1 MKRLTIYFLALLVVA
16 CSKDDTAS
24 DLSLDEQLLGKW
36 TMTNYY
42 DDTYLVEYQY
52 GTIKQIVPD
61 ETDYAIEFTDN
72 PKEIETTGF
81 LRYSVKEYELVNE
94 EKVFNGPT
102 GTNFMD
108 GDDGEGF
115 HTGTWKIEN
124 GILITTGISQQGP
137 DEFEEYSII
146 STIQLKGNV
155 LTLTLD
161 NAQFGSHLT
170 GEIIIE
176 YKRQ

>member
-1 MKRLTIYFLALLVVA
+1 MKYLKICLLTLLIVA
-16 CSKDDTAS
+16 CSKDDATS
-24 DLSLDEQLLGKW
+24 NLSLDQQLVGKW

-42 DDTYLVEYQY
+42 DDHYFVQDGY
-52 GTIKQIVPD
+52 GIIEQMVPD

-72 PKEIETTGF
+72 PKEIKTTGF
-81 LRYSVKEYELVNE
+81 LKYNWGEYEIVNG
-94 EKVFNGPT
+94 EKVVENLNGFNTWQGEE
-102 GTNFMD
+102 GD
-108 GDDGEGF
+108 GL

-124 GILITTGISQQGP
+124 GKLITTDISQQGP

-146 STIQLKGNV
+146 STIELSGDN
-155 LTLTLD
+155 LTLILD
-161 NAQFGSHLT
+161 NSQFGSHLS